1 LNHPERLSSAAK
13 RDPQL
18 GRNPRLGLPRS
29 IQEARMRLVL
39 SAALAFVLLAPSAAS
54 SQTRPQQDKPQP
66 ARAYKPV
73 EVKLPAPFNDA
84 SFEAFRK
91 QLGETAQKQDR
102 TALAGLVVAQGFFWE
117 TESGDK
123 ADKAKTGVDNLS
135 AIIDL
140 GGKDAAG
147 WDLLTAYAGDPT
159 AQLFPGRPDVVCAPA
174 DPAFDESALE
184 ELAKATRS
192 DPGDWAFPL
201 AEGVEVRASSNPK
214 APVIEKL
221 GLHFVRILPDGNDA
235 PPAANQ
241 IPLIRI
247 ATPSGKIGFVAADA
261 IAPLGN
267 DQICYMKDAA
277 GWKIAGFVGAGE
289 Q

>member
-1 LNHPERLSSAAK
+1 
-13 RDPQL
+13 
-18 GRNPRLGLPRS
+18 
-29 IQEARMRLVL
+29 MRLVL
-39 SAALAFVLLAPSAAS
+39 SAALAFLLLAPADAW
-54 SQTRPQQDKPQP
+54 SQTRPQQAKPQP
-66 ARAYKPV
+66 VRAYKPV
-73 EVKLPAPFNDA
+73 EVKLPAPLNDA

-91 QLGETAQKQDR
+91 RLGEIAQKRDR
-102 TALAGLVVAQGFFWE
+102 AALAGLVVAQGFFWE

-123 ADKAKTGVDNLS
+123 SDKAKPGIDTLS

-159 AQLFPGRPDVVCAPA
+159 AQPFPGRPNVVCAPA
-174 DPAFDESALE
+174 DPTFDENALE

-201 AEGVEVRASSNPK
+201 AEGVEVRASGNPK
-214 APVIEKL
+214 APVVEKL
-221 GLHFVRILPDGNDA
+221 GLHFVRILPDSDSDDA
-235 PPAANQ
+235 PPEANQ
-241 IPLIRI
+241 APLIKI
-247 ATPSGKIGFVAADA
+247 ATPSGKTGFVLADA

-267 DQICYMKDAA
+267 DQICYVKDAA

>member
-1 LNHPERLSSAAK
+1 
-13 RDPQL
+13 
-18 GRNPRLGLPRS
+18 
-29 IQEARMRLVL
+29 MRVVF
-39 SAALAFVLLAPSAAS
+39 SAALAFALLVPAAAS
-54 SQTRPQQDKPQP
+54 SQTRPQQDKPPP
-66 ARAYKPV
+66 ARPYKPV
-73 EVKLPAPFNDA
+73 EVKLPVPFNDA

-91 QLGETAQKQDR
+91 RLGEIAQKQDR
-102 TALAGLVVAQGFFWE
+102 AALAGLVVAQGFFWE

-123 ADKAKTGVDNLS
+123 ADKAKPGIDNLS

-140 GGKDAAG
+140 GEKDAAG
-147 WDLLTAYAGDPT
+147 WDLLATYAGDPT
-159 AQLFPGRPDVVCAPA
+159 AQPFPGRASVVCAPA
-174 DPAFDESALE
+174 DPAFDENALE

-214 APVIEKL
+214 APVTEKL

-247 ATPSGKIGFVAADA
+247 AIPSGKTGFVAADA

-267 DQICYMKDAA
+267 DQICYVKDAA
-277 GWKIAGFVGAGE
+277 GWKVTGFVGAGE
-289 Q
+289 E